1 MNEIYQ
7 IYDKAFKRI
16 LTLSEKTV
24 INLINGLFDTDYP
37 TDSKITYNWTEH
49 EDKDL
54 KRTLADSILT
64 INGRDSYHI
73 EAQMTED
80 EEIVFRFIE
89 YGFGHA
95 YKNRTFVSGG
105 ERMVFPRPCILYLDE
120 GKKDKV
126 PDEYTLIM
134 EFENQ
139 GEFEYKVPVVKLQ
152 NMSAEEL
159 NNKKLIALLPFKLLK
174 LRKKIEKLR
183 TKENLEELQKLVA
196 DDIIMA
202 IERNAEVGNISHTD
216 ALDLIEITTK
226 LYMKIYSK
234 YKELEDF
241 TMRMCDQSM
250 ELISD
255 KYEKTVEDL
264 QDEITLTHDKY
275 KQKIEGMQDEIAN
288 TRSKY
293 EQKIASMQDEIANTH
308 SKYEQKIEGMQDEID
323 TTRRNYE
330 QTVNENKE
338 LKDEVVKMKGAMN
351 NKESVINELR
361 TTISRLEKQ
370 LQVQQEN

>member
-64 INGRDSYHI
+64 INGRNSYHI

-89 YGFGHA
+89 YGFGYA
-95 YKNRTFVSGG
+95 YKNRTFVDGG

-126 PDEYTLIM
+126 PDEYTLTLL
-134 EFENQ
+134 FEDQ
-139 GEFEYKVPVVKLQ
+139 GEFTYKVPLVKLQ
-152 NMSAEEL
+152 NMTVEEL
-159 NNKKLIALLPFKLLK
+159 NKKKMIALLPFQLLK
-174 LRKKIEKLR
+174 LRKKIENLR
-183 TKENLEELQKLVA
+183 TEESLEELQNFVMN
-196 DDIIMA
+196 DIINSIDA
-202 IERNAEVGNISHTD
+202 NVEQGNISATEAFD
-216 ALDLIEITTK
+216 LKALTTL

-241 TMRMCDQSM
+241 TMRLCDQSL
-250 ELISD
+250 ELPSD
-255 KYEKTVEDL
+255 KYEKTVEEL
-264 QDEITLTHDKY
+264 E
-275 KQKIEGMQDEIAN
+275 EEN
-288 TRSKY
+288 T
-293 EQKIASMQDEIANTH
+293 
-308 SKYEQKIEGMQDEID
+308 
-323 TTRRNYE
+323 
-330 QTVNENKE
+330 E
-338 LKDEVVKMKGAMN
+338 LKEKVNDMEAVIDELK
-351 NKESVINELR
+351 SVIGNLQEQVRELQ
-361 TTISRLEKQ
+361 EK
-370 LQVQQEN
+370 

>member
-1 MNEIYQ
+1 MKEIFQ

-49 EDKDL
+49 EDKEL

-95 YKNRTFVSGG
+95 FKNRTFIDGG
-105 ERMVFPRPCILYLDE
+105 ERMIFPRPCILYLDE

-139 GEFEYKVPVVKLQ
+139 GEFTYKVPVLRLQ
-152 NMSAEEL
+152 NFSVEEL
-159 NNKKLIALLPFKLLK
+159 NEKKLIALLPFQLLK
-174 LRKKIEKLR
+174 LRKKIQNIR
-183 TKENLEELQKLVA
+183 TDENLKELQDFVMN
-196 DDIIMA
+196 DIIET
-202 IERNAEVGNISHTD
+202 IRKNEDVRNISHND
-216 ALDLIEITTK
+216 AHNLIELTMK
-226 LYMKIYSK
+226 LYMKIFSK
-234 YKELEDF
+234 YKELEEF
-241 TMRMCDQSM
+241 TVRLYDQSM
-250 ELISD
+250 ELATD
-255 KYEKTVEDL
+255 KYEKTVDDL
-264 QDEITLTHDKY
+264 EEENNQLKADILALKNELNSTKDIINNL
-275 KQKIEGMQDEIAN
+275 Q
-288 TRSKY
+288 
-293 EQKIASMQDEIANTH
+293 EQLSSMQ
-308 SKYEQKIEGMQDEID
+308 K
-323 TTRRNYE
+323 
-330 QTVNENKE
+330 
-338 LKDEVVKMKGAMN
+338 
-351 NKESVINELR
+351 
-361 TTISRLEKQ
+361 
-370 LQVQQEN
+370 